1 MNPQHAANFIE
12 TIQLDFES
20 EWKALRVRYEK
31 TFEYFDFSAVLF
43 RGTVVLFDGY
53 FEMFEFN

>member
-12 TIQLDFES
+12 TIQLDVES

-43 RGTVVLFDGY
+43 RGRVVLFDGY
-53 FEMFEFN
+53 F